1 MNLRKYLV
9 SSSKLALLLSRN
21 IQTTALAVLGKA
33 RRPVEAL
40 NLFLAMQVNA
50 MNNICFVT
58 IEKAKMFMFHS
69 RPKRNIGGIPNFSYL
84 VEFRHL
90 LGISNDANCCTLPNS
105 FDILSCSGLPAT
117 LSKRFTKVFGKCF
130 LFLAITQTQI

>member
-50 MNNICFVT
+50 MNKICFVT
-58 IEKAKMFMFHS
+58 IEKAKMFMFHR

-90 LGISNDANCCTLPNS
+90 LGISNDANCYTLPNS
-105 FDILSCSGLPAT
+105 
-117 LSKRFTKVFGKCF
+117 
-130 LFLAITQTQI
+130 